1 MTFIKFAISSF
12 QITGE
17 VLNPRQRICRLES
30 IKLAVI
36 VSSENI
42 EIASQPIR
50 EQMRKLSTRESSSLV
65 VSTTPLVI

>member
-1 MTFIKFAISSF
+1 MTFIFAISSF

-17 VLNPRQRICRLES
+17 VLNPRQSICRLES

-50 EQMRKLSTRESSSLV
+50 EQM
-65 VSTTPLVI
+65 